1 MQVVILAGGLATRLR
16 PVTETI
22 PKAMVPVAGRPFL
35 EYQIDF
41 LKKNGVTDLVLCVG
55 YLSEK
60 IEQYFGN
67 GDEFGVTIQ
76 YVHDGDRLLGTAGA
90 LKRAESLLQGNFFVM
105 YGDSYVFLNFKDVY
119 STFINSNIPAIMVI
133 FKNDNNY
140 DMSNVAVEKGKVIRY
155 DKKNVIGDL
164 VYIDYGVF
172 VFSKSILDLIPR
184 DQEYQLETVIHYL
197 IQKKDLGVY
206 EATKRFYEIGSHKGL
221 EDFTRYI
228 RDQKETGV

>member
-22 PKAMVPVAGRPFL
+22 PKAMVPIEGRPFL

-60 IEQYFGN
+60 IEQYFAN
-67 GDEFGVTIQ
+67 GHEFGVTIQ

-90 LKRAESLLQGNFFVM
+90 LKRAESLLQENFFVM
-105 YGDSYVFLNFKDVY
+105 YGDSYLFLNFKDVY
-119 STFINSNIPAIMVI
+119 STFKKSNKSAVMVVY
-133 FKNDNNY
+133 KNDNNY
-140 DMSNVAVEKGKVIRY
+140 DTSNVAIENGKVIRY
-155 DKKNVIGDL
+155 DKKNLIGDL
-164 VYIDYGVF
+164 VYIDYGVL
-172 VFSKSILDLIPR
+172 VFAKSILDLIPG
-184 DQEYQLETVIHYL
+184 DQVCQLENVIHDL
-197 IQKKDLGVY
+197 IQKKDLVAY

-228 RDQKETGV
+228 RDQKKTGV